1 MAESG
6 VEHLAADDILRVQ
19 VRHLFDELPVALV
32 SNLVISCGLVGM
44 LWPQGRPELLLG
56 WLLAVLLLSLG
67 RWWLWHRF
75 RNTPDS
81 TRHPHR
87 WAQRYTIMA
96 LLSGSLM
103 GATGVLFY
111 QNQLLTLFSLGIVLV
126 IMSIGS
132 VMIHAAYKPAHLAY
146 VVPALLPFGL
156 RGLGSTDPLHL
167 VVSAIV
173 LLFLP
178 VNLYLAKKIHRGLIE
193 ALSLRLRNLTL
204 IEELTQQKELA
215 ESAQARAEQA
225 NAAKTRFFAAAS
237 HDLRQPVQALEL
249 FIAALSLE
257 SQGRHSRHLAENIR
271 SIGRELNDLLSTLLD
286 FSKIDTA
293 TIRPAVRDFAVAEL
307 LARIADDFGPLATA
321 ANLRC
326 RVRSSTAWVRSDPV
340 LVDRILRNLM
350 SNALK
355 YTRSGKI
362 LLGCRRCPEGLR
374 IEVHDTGIGIA
385 PDQQADVFREFFQLD
400 NPERDRH
407 KGLGLGLAIVDGLAR
422 LLGHPLSLRSQP
434 QRGST
439 FAVTLPWGKAQP
451 QQVAALAPEPEAPG
465 NNASILLIDDDPT
478 IREAASNLLETW
490 GYAVAAA
497 ESAAEA
503 LSLLRATG
511 FQPDVILADLRLR
524 EGRTGVQAIQAIFEH
539 CGHAVPAAIFTGDT
553 DPSRLVEAKAS
564 GFPLVYKP
572 LSAVKLRTLIA
583 NLLRP

>member
-1 MAESG
+1 
-6 VEHLAADDILRVQ
+6 
-19 VRHLFDELPVALV
+19 
-32 SNLVISCGLVGM
+32 
-44 LWPQGRPELLLG
+44 
-56 WLLAVLLLSLG
+56 
-67 RWWLWHRF
+67 
-75 RNTPDS
+75 
-81 TRHPHR
+81 
-87 WAQRYTIMA
+87 
-96 LLSGSLM
+96 
-103 GATGVLFY
+103 
-111 QNQLLTLFSLGIVLV
+111 
-126 IMSIGS
+126 
-132 VMIHAAYKPAHLAY
+132 
-146 VVPALLPFGL
+146 
-156 RGLGSTDPLHL
+156 
-167 VVSAIV
+167 
-173 LLFLP
+173 
-178 VNLYLAKKIHRGLIE
+178 
-193 ALSLRLRNLTL
+193 
-204 IEELTQQKELA
+204 
-215 ESAQARAEQA
+215 
-225 NAAKTRFFAAAS
+225 
-237 HDLRQPVQALEL
+237 LRQPVQALEL

-293 TIRPAVRDFAVAEL
+293 TIQPAVRDFAVAEL
-307 LARIADDFGPLATA
+307 LARIADDFGPLAAA

-497 ESAAEA
+497 ESAADA